1 MKISQDLRLKAGN
14 TGLHWVTLGSAWCHW
29 FFYFW
34 GIFTIFAIWSQTVTS
49 CDQLVTTL
57 FCSSS
62 LKGWLH
68 RVKMAFLWLTE
79 FISVCQFSA
88 FYDLVTPCDQLVT
101 PGHTFILILKAQGIF
116 LQSFVKIGQR
126 LGPFWKVVLP
136 NNNNNNNN
144 NNKNSISLRP
154 DGYRRR

>member
-14 TGLHWVTLGSAWCHW
+14 TGLHWVTLGLSWNHCDTY
-29 FFYFW
+29 FYF
-34 GIFTIFAIWSQTVTS
+34 FAFYLFFGIWSHTLTS

-88 FYDLVTPCDQLVT
+88 LYDLVTPCDQLVT
-101 PGHTFILILKAQGIF
+101 PGHTSILILMARGVIPE
-116 LQSFVKIGQR
+116 SFVKIGQR
-126 LGPFWKVVLP
+126 LGVIWKVVCAK
-136 NNNNNNNN
+136 NK
-144 NNKNSISLRP
+144 NNKSDLSMTW
-154 DGYRRR
+154 